1 MGDACLSLVGS
12 VFIHFNGSASALG
25 VNSGL
30 HHTPRSGPSAKGS
43 SYQGF
48 VLLMEGVRSSQN
60 SNKKHR
66 VLLKSWAQ
74 NLKLVTSTKAC
85 HMAISNMNE
94 EKDLFS
100 IGSGSK

>member
-1 MGDACLSLVGS
+1 
-12 VFIHFNGSASALG
+12 
-25 VNSGL
+25 
-30 HHTPRSGPSAKGS
+30 
-43 SYQGF
+43 
-48 VLLMEGVRSSQN
+48 MEGVRSSQN
-60 SNKKHR
+60 SKKKKQKKNHR